1 VVGAIV
7 IILGLYL
14 VVWGKS
20 NDYESSNSIT
30 KKHTLPSKQTVE
42 EEHSNHDVITLS
54 NLGAGN
60 IVRDEQV

>member
-1 VVGAIV
+1 M
-7 IILGLYL
+7 
-14 VVWGKS
+14 VWGKS
-20 NDYESSNSIT
+20 QDYESSSPIT
-30 KKHTLPSKQTVE
+30 KEHILPSKQTVE